1 MHLVGITDNMKNIDP
16 VWNIFCAYIL
26 LIFFIL
32 LAGGISAQTP
42 CEDEICVVEF
52 NAGWNESNGVDY
64 LNKLTDCGVK
74 RISIDEGTW
83 QKEYGI
89 IVVPT
94 IIVFNGEEIKRF
106 QADLSFKMS
115 ATREEVQEVVD
126 EIIMSDF

>member
-1 MHLVGITDNMKNIDP
+1 MLM
-16 VWNIFCAYIL
+16 L
-26 LIFFIL
+26 FFL
-32 LAGGISAQTP
+32 LACNGAFGQ
-42 CEDEICVVEF
+42 DEFCDDDICVVEF
-52 NAGWNESNGVDY
+52 NAGWNEANGVEY

-74 RISIDEGTW
+74 KISIDKGDW

-94 IIVFNGEEIKRF
+94 IIVFNGEEVKRF
-106 QADLSFKMS
+106 QADLSFKML

>member
-1 MHLVGITDNMKNIDP
+1 MKNLDP
-16 VWNIFCAYIL
+16 VWRIFSVYM
-26 LIFFIL
+26 LIIIFAL
-32 LAGGISAQTP
+32 VCGGAFSQSP

-64 LNKLTDCGVK
+64 LNKLTDCGIK
-74 RISIDEGTW
+74 KISIDEGTW

-94 IIVFNGEEIKRF
+94 IIVFNGEEVKRF
-106 QADLSFKMS
+106 QADLSFKML
-115 ATREEVQEVVD
+115 ATREDVQEVVD

>member
-1 MHLVGITDNMKNIDP
+1 MKNIDP
-16 VWNIFCAYIL
+16 VWNIFCAYL
-26 LIFFIL
+26 FLIFFIL
-32 LAGGISAQTP
+32 LAGGLSAQTP

-52 NAGWNESNGVDY
+52 NAGWNEANGVDY

-74 RISIDEGTW
+74 KINIDKGDW

-94 IIVFNGEEIKRF
+94 IIVFNGEEVKRF
-106 QADLSFKMS
+106 QADLSFKML
-115 ATREEVQEVVD
+115 ATREEIQEVVD

>member
-1 MHLVGITDNMKNIDP
+1 MKKLDY
-16 VWNIFCAYIL
+16 VWNIFLGYLI

-32 LAGGISAQTP
+32 LAGGLSAQTKF
-42 CEDEICVVEF
+42 CEEDICVVEF

-64 LNKLTDCGVK
+64 LDKLTDCGVK
-74 RISIDEGTW
+74 RILIDKGDW

-89 IVVPT
+89 VVVPT
-94 IIVFNGEEIKRF
+94 IIIFNGKEVKRF

-115 ATREEVQEVVD
+115 ATREDVQEVVD

>member
-1 MHLVGITDNMKNIDP
+1 MIKLDP
-16 VWNIFCAYIL
+16 VWNIFCAYL
-26 LIFFIL
+26 FLIFFIL
-32 LAGGISAQTP
+32 LAGSLSAQTP

-74 RISIDEGTW
+74 KISIDEGTW

-94 IIVFNGEEIKRF
+94 IIVFNGEEVKRF
-106 QADLSFKMS
+106 QADLSFKMA
-115 ATREEVQEVVD
+115 ATREDIQEVVD